1 MLDLD
6 YFKQINDTYGH
17 FVGDKVLKKVAV
29 CIQKVFRSSDV
40 LGRFGGDEFLIFMVG
55 ANQKNIARMRCEQLL
70 ELLNKTPVLT
80 DDPEKSGFIQSS
92 IGFAVFEDTD
102 FDTLFKN
109 ADAALYEAKNSGK
122 NKVCCFA
129 NN

>member
-1 MLDLD
+1 M
-6 YFKQINDTYGH
+6 
-17 FVGDKVLKKVAV
+17 
-29 CIQKVFRSSDV
+29 

-80 DDPEKSGFIQSS
+80 DDPEKSGFIQAS

-122 NKVCCFA
+122 NKVCCFE

>member
-29 CIQKVFRSSDV
+29 CIQEVFRSSDV

-55 ANQKNIARMRCEQLL
+55 ADQKDIARMRCEQLL

-80 DDPEKSGFIQSS
+80 DDPEKSGFIHSS

-122 NKVCCFA
+122 NKVCCFE